1 MGVISAPLDELMEF
15 TDQVQEWLDVNRLLN
30 EGIQRMMEPIFSLID
45 WKGMAAQAFTEM
57 VKEAIIKEL
66 GVILQ
71 VIDAFLSALNAVID
85 AIQAIIEALEAL
97 NPLSWF

>member
-1 MGVISAPLDELMEF
+1 MGTLSAPLDELMEF

-30 EGIQRMMEPIFSLID
+30 EGVQAIMEPIFSLAD
-45 WKGMAAQAFTEM
+45 WTGNASQMFSDM
-57 VKEAIIKEL
+57 VREAIIKEL
-66 GVILQ
+66 GVLLT